1 MKSFSLAAA
10 ALLFSTSALA
20 FAPST
25 EPAAA
30 PAVAK
35 DPLVVSST
43 ETMATAPFLQTASAG
58 TWDAAVTEAGDP
70 DLDLAVDPEA
80 EQASLTGMGG
90 PEEPVDVE
98 PADETLGADDV
109 APAPETLAATDVAP
123 APETTLAAADI
134 APRPAAQNYPACRPG
149 PGDDSCI
156 QLYEPGVRVA
166 LASWTQP
173 TGGLAD
179 GTQTAMGGP
188 YEPVDGAG
196 TDMAMAGD
204 GIVDMGMGE
213 MAKDEAVAI

>member
-1 MKSFSLAAA
+1 MKSFTLAAA

-35 DPLVVSST
+35 DPLVLSST
-43 ETMATAPFLQTASAG
+43 ETMAAVPFLQTASAS

-80 EQASLTGMGG
+80 EEPNLTGMGG

-109 APAPETLAATDVAP
+109 APAPETV
-123 APETTLAAADI
+123 LAAADI

-149 PGDDSCI
+149 PGDDNCI
-156 QLYEPGVRVA
+156 QLYEPGVRLA
-166 LASWTQP
+166 LAGWTQP

-204 GIVDMGMGE
+204 GIVDSDMGE
-213 MAKDEAVAI
+213 IAKDEAVAI